1 MNGLCLSSAFQLNLP
16 FIAPNAPF
24 VEKALRGAGGGAIL
38 CAREEAEAM
47 RVEFRRNESLDR
59 PRVIVEAAEETEDV
73 RRLMAQLQSED
84 AAVLNGW
91 GEAGIERIPEAEIVR
106 IYGES
111 QRVYC
116 ETLAGRF
123 LLRERL
129 YELEARL
136 DPRLFVRISNSEI
149 VNSRQI
155 LRLDASLTGTLCLH
169 MRGGARA
176 YASRRYVPGLKKH
189 FGL

>member
-1 MNGLCLSSAFQLNLP
+1 
-16 FIAPNAPF
+16 
-24 VEKALRGAGGGAIL
+24 
-38 CAREEAEAM
+38 M

-149 VNSRQI
+149 VNSRFI

-169 MRGGARA
+169 MANGTKA
-176 YASRRYVPGLKKH
+176 YASRRYVPGLRKH

>member
-1 MNGLCLSSAFQLNLP
+1 
-16 FIAPNAPF
+16 
-24 VEKALRGAGGGAIL
+24 
-38 CAREEAEAM
+38 M
-47 RVEFRRNESLDR
+47 RVEFRRNDALSE

-73 RRLMAQLQSED
+73 RRLMNRL
-84 AAVLNGW
+84 AAGDETVINGW
-91 GEAGIERIPEAEIVR
+91 GEGGVERIPEAEIIR
-106 IYGES
+106 IYGER

-116 ETLAGRF
+116 ETAAGRF

-149 VNSRQI
+149 VNTRRI

-169 MRGGARA
+169 MANGAKA
-176 YASRRYVPGLKKH
+176 YASRRYVPGLRKH

>member
-1 MNGLCLSSAFQLNLP
+1 
-16 FIAPNAPF
+16 
-24 VEKALRGAGGGAIL
+24 
-38 CAREEAEAM
+38 M
-47 RVEFRRNESLDR
+47 RVEFRRNAALDE
-59 PRVIVEAAEETEDV
+59 PRVIVEAAEETEAV
-73 RRLMAQLQSED
+73 RHLMRHLASGDEF
-84 AAVLNGW
+84 VLNGW
-91 GEAGIERIPEAEIVR
+91 GDDGIQRLPEVDIVR
-106 IYGES
+106 IYGER

-116 ETLAGRF
+116 ETLSGRC

-149 VNSRQI
+149 VNSRFI

-169 MRGGARA
+169 MKNGAKA
-176 YASRRYVPGLKKH
+176 YASRRYVPGLRKH

>member
-1 MNGLCLSSAFQLNLP
+1 
-16 FIAPNAPF
+16 
-24 VEKALRGAGGGAIL
+24 
-38 CAREEAEAM
+38 M
-47 RVEFRRNESLDR
+47 RVEFRRNESLAE
-59 PRVIVEAAEETEDV
+59 PRVIVEAAEETEAV
-73 RRLMAQLQSED
+73 RRLMRQLESGDEV
-84 AAVLNGW
+84 VLNGW
-91 GEAGIERIPEAEIVR
+91 GDDGIERLPEADIVR
-106 IYGES
+106 IYGER

-116 ETLAGRF
+116 ETLSGRC

-149 VNSRQI
+149 VNSRFI

-169 MRGGARA
+169 MKNGAKA
-176 YASRRYVPGLKKH
+176 YASRRYVPGLRKH

>member
-1 MNGLCLSSAFQLNLP
+1 
-16 FIAPNAPF
+16 
-24 VEKALRGAGGGAIL
+24 
-38 CAREEAEAM
+38 M
-47 RVEFRRNESLDR
+47 RVEFRRNETLKK
-59 PRVIVEAAEETEDV
+59 PRVIVEAAEETEAV
-73 RRLMAQLQSED
+73 RRLMLRLESDDE
-84 AAVLNGW
+84 AVVNGW
-91 GEAGIERIPEAEIVR
+91 GEEGIERIPEAEIVR

-116 ETLAGRF
+116 ETKAGRF

-149 VNSRQI
+149 VNSRRI

-169 MRGGARA
+169 MQNGAKA
-176 YASRRYVPGLKKH
+176 YASRRYVPGLRKH